1 MKFNLGKLLSFGF
14 SALLTVSVTGAESDW
29 ITLIDGSNG
38 LSNFNQVGN
47 ANWSAADGAIEAS
60 EGSGGAAF
68 LVTQDSYSD
77 FELRLEFWASEDAN
91 SGIFMR
97 CQDPNSINDRNC
109 YEANIYDQRPDPSY
123 GTGGIVHIAP
133 VAEPRPLAGGKWNTY
148 EITFRGSRLQVV
160 LNGETT
166 VDVEDSLFASGVV
179 ALQWGRGTLRFRK
192 LEIRPL

>member
-68 LVTQDSYSD
+68 LVTQDSYND